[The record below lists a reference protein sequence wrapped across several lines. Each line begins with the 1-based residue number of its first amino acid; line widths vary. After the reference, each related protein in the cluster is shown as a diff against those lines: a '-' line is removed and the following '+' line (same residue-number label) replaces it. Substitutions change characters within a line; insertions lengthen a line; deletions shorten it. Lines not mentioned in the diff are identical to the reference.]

1 MRNRHKMRPKGLRKG
16 CYWAIGRPLGQS
28 GTKIMLSAM
37 YRHYDS
43 MWRLRGWKKISTRPR
58 AVRVFY
64 VYLQLQILCTMTEKI
79 VVLTGAGIS
88 AESGI
93 STFRDSDGLWEHYR
107 VEDVATHAAYERNP
121 ELVLDFYNQRRRQLF
136 DAQPNEAHRQ
146 LVRLEQRYDVQI
158 VTQNID
164 DLHERAGSKH
174 VLHLH
179 GELTKG
185 RSDVHPDMIVDIG
198 RRDIKLGDLA
208 PDGTQLRP
216 HIVWFGEAVPNI
228 EPAAELCEQADI
240 FIVVGTSMAVYPA
253 AGLIHYVPRSARCY
267 VVDPKEVPVSRQV
280 TFIKDV
286 ATRGV
291 TKLVNNLM
299 Q

>member
-1 MRNRHKMRPKGLRKG
+1 MEKKM
-16 CYWAIGRPLGQS
+16 
-28 GTKIMLSAM
+28 
-37 YRHYDS
+37 
-43 MWRLRGWKKISTRPR
+43 
-58 AVRVFY
+58 
-64 VYLQLQILCTMTEKI
+64 I

-93 STFRDSDGLWEHYR
+93 STFRDSDGLWEQYR
-107 VEDVATHAAYERNP
+107 VEDVATPEGYHRNP
-121 ELVLDFYNQRRRQLF
+121 GLVLDFYNQRRRQLF

-146 LVRLEQRYDVQI
+146 LVRLEEKYDVRI

-164 DLHERAGSKH
+164 DLHERAGSTH

-185 RSDVHPDMIVDIG
+185 RSDRNPNLIVDIG
-198 RRDIKLGDLA
+198 DRDIKLGDKA

-228 EPAAELCEQADI
+228 EPAAALCEEADI

-253 AGLIHYVPRSARCY
+253 AGLIHYVQSGVPCY
-267 VVDPKEVPVSRQV
+267 VVDPKEVPVSRKV
-280 TFIKDV
+280 TFIKEV

-291 TKLVNNLM
+291 TELVNKLM

>member
-1 MRNRHKMRPKGLRKG
+1 
-16 CYWAIGRPLGQS
+16 
-28 GTKIMLSAM
+28 
-37 YRHYDS
+37 
-43 MWRLRGWKKISTRPR
+43 
-58 AVRVFY
+58 
-64 VYLQLQILCTMTEKI
+64 MTEKI

-107 VEDVATHAAYERNP
+107 VEDVATHEAYERNP

-291 TKLVNNLM
+291 IQLVNNLM

>member
-1 MRNRHKMRPKGLRKG
+1 M
-16 CYWAIGRPLGQS
+16 
-28 GTKIMLSAM
+28 
-37 YRHYDS
+37 
-43 MWRLRGWKKISTRPR
+43 KK
-58 AVRVFY
+58 
-64 VYLQLQILCTMTEKI
+64 KI

-107 VEDVATHAAYERNP
+107 VEDVATHEAYERNP

-136 DAQPNEAHRQ
+136 KTQPNEAHRQ
-146 LVRLEQRYDVQI
+146 LVRLEEKYDVHI

-164 DLHERAGSKH
+164 DLHERAGSSH

-185 RSDVHPDMIVDIG
+185 RSDRNPDLIVEVGDKDIN
-198 RRDIKLGDLA
+198 LGDKA

-228 EPAAELCEQADI
+228 EPATALCEEADI
-240 FIVVGTSMAVYPA
+240 FLVVGTSMAVYPA
-253 AGLIHYVPRSARCY
+253 AGLIHYVRRGVPCY
-267 VVDPKEVPVSRQV
+267 VVDPKEVPVSHPV
-280 TFIKDV
+280 TFIKEV
-286 ATRGV
+286 ATKGV
-291 TKLVNNLM
+291 TQLVNQLLM
-299 Q
+299 

>member
-1 MRNRHKMRPKGLRKG
+1 MKP
-16 CYWAIGRPLGQS
+16 
-28 GTKIMLSAM
+28 
-37 YRHYDS
+37 
-43 MWRLRGWKKISTRPR
+43 
-58 AVRVFY
+58 
-64 VYLQLQILCTMTEKI
+64 KI

-107 VEDVATHAAYERNP
+107 VEDVATHEAYERDP
-121 ELVLDFYNQRRRQLF
+121 ELVLNFYNERRRQLF
-136 DAQPNEAHRQ
+136 KAQPNEAHRQ
-146 LVRLEQRYDVQI
+146 LVRLEERYDVQI

-164 DLHERAGSKH
+164 DLHERAGSSS

-185 RSDVHPDMIVDIG
+185 RSDRDPNLIVEVGD
-198 RRDIKLGDLA
+198 RDILLGDLA

-228 EPAAELCEQADI
+228 ELAAGFCEEADI

-253 AGLIHYVPRSARCY
+253 AGLIHYVPRTASCY

-280 TFIKDV
+280 TFVREV
-286 ATRGV
+286 ATKGV
-291 TKLVNNLM
+291 RQIVEQLLNK
-299 Q
+299 